1 VGVHRTASSL
11 VVAALSIVIAAS
23 GASTAV
29 GGDCW
34 FDEEDGQL
42 QCTDS
47 GDGDSV
53 NPGTDEPSPKVGKRY
68 VYLTT
73 RPDIGE
79 CYYWSNTEGG
89 IDAWDPAN
97 DPAIIN
103 IVLRTPECPANA
115 AVGSNAVAA
124 AWAIFRSWSLD
135 EPAISLQPRSRGIT
149 GLPTFLSTPTPASI
163 SHTEVLP
170 DGRTLRVRAHV
181 EYLAVIWG
189 DGTIV
194 RYQPSSADPFPSGAV
209 THTYRFKTCTEEYRA
224 SHPSGGLCHP
234 TLDRYRIT
242 ATFSWYGEYTTDG
255 SWIELGSLNRSNGTD
270 YLVDEARGVFVP

>member
-1 VGVHRTASSL
+1 MRRIASSVL
-11 VVAALSIVIAAS
+11 TVSLGLALNILPTPATAAE
-23 GASTAV
+23 T
-29 GGDCW
+29 CW
-34 FDEEDGQL
+34 FDPIDAQLKCEE
-42 QCTDS
+42 S
-47 GDGDSV
+47 GGHSLPAGDPSA
-53 NPGTDEPSPKVGKRY
+53 PSPKVGKRY
-68 VYLTT
+68 VHLTS
-73 RPDIGE
+73 RPGVGE
-79 CYYWSNTEGG
+79 CYYWSNTVGG
-89 IDAWDPAN
+89 IDAWDPGN

-115 AVGSNAVAA
+115 VVASNAAAA
-124 AWAIFRSWSLD
+124 AWVIFRSWSLD
-135 EPAISLQPRSRGIT
+135 EPAISLQPRSTGIT

-163 SHTEVLP
+163 SHTEILP

-181 EYLAVIWG
+181 EYLDVIWG

-194 RYQPSSADPFPSGAV
+194 RYQPSSANPFPSGAV
-209 THTYRFKTCTEEYRA
+209 TYTYRHKTCTDEYRA

-255 SWIELGSLNRSNGTD
+255 SWIELGSLNRTDGID